1 MVNVLIL
8 GANSF
13 IAAHMVKLLA
23 ANNQLKLTVFSRKT
37 ETVKDE
43 HIQYFTG
50 DYTDSS
56 VLSKAL
62 SGQDIVYHFI
72 SQSYPFSS
80 WETPAAE
87 IHQNILPFINFIEL
101 CNAANIKKIVFTS
114 SGGTVYGVNEKS
126 CSELTPTNP
135 YSPHGISKLYMEN
148 LLLYAHSRYGI
159 AYDIYRV
166 SNAYGNGQDI
176 NTGLGFINTSLV
188 RIVNGKSVIIYGNGD
203 MVRDYIFVDDVCNLL
218 ALSITKKLTAGDVY
232 NTCTG
237 ISVSLNDIIR
247 IIKHEL
253 QIDFN
258 VEYLDKRKSDNPT
271 VYLDNKKLLE
281 CFPGYHFVSLEEGIK
296 RVYASIKNSK
306 KTIV

>member
-1 MVNVLIL
+1 MV
-8 GANSF
+8 F
-13 IAAHMVKLLA
+13 
-23 ANNQLKLTVFSRKT
+23 
-37 ETVKDE
+37 
-43 HIQYFTG
+43 
-50 DYTDSS
+50 
-56 VLSKAL
+56 
-62 SGQDIVYHFI
+62 
-72 SQSYPFSS
+72 
-80 WETPAAE
+80 
-87 IHQNILPFINFIEL
+87 
-101 CNAANIKKIVFTS
+101 
-114 SGGTVYGVNEKS
+114 
-126 CSELTPTNP
+126 
-135 YSPHGISKLYMEN
+135 
-148 LLLYAHSRYGI
+148 HSRYGI

-271 VYLDNKKLLE
+271 VYLDNKKLL
-281 CFPGYHFVSLEEGIK
+281 K
-296 RVYASIKNSK
+296 
-306 KTIV
+306 